1 MFRNGE
7 FACEN
12 TSHKICHSLILF
24 FNCVFFLQPQGLK
37 QPGTTRMIIE
47 VARITDTWMNFDCR
61 GLKR

>member
-1 MFRNGE
+1 MFGNGE

-12 TSHKICHSLILF
+12 TPRKICHSFIPS

-37 QPGTTRMIIE
+37 QPGTTWMIIE
-47 VARITDTWMNFDCR
+47 VGRITDTWMNSDCR